1 MWKVSFQ
8 NREIQNSRCWPAGI
22 STKSRSSV
30 STQLVSWFSPPSKFL
45 SSRFVTC
52 FFCGRDFVGGRN
64 LSFIL
69 WHHILLNKGPF
80 KIYIHVPMLNLF
92 VDANIMLHIP
102 LIKSLTIATAEKFDE
117 ARFQVFSS
125 IVRFAG
131 AVEVY
136 AVRAKINFLPFRQ
149 FEVEFTN
156 LRLFLTFN
164 RFLLNFANFNRLSYF

>member
-1 MWKVSFQ
+1 
-8 NREIQNSRCWPAGI
+8 
-22 STKSRSSV
+22 
-30 STQLVSWFSPPSKFL
+30 
-45 SSRFVTC
+45 
-52 FFCGRDFVGGRN
+52 
-64 LSFIL
+64 
-69 WHHILLNKGPF
+69 
-80 KIYIHVPMLNLF
+80 MLNLF

-117 ARFQVFSS
+117 ALFQVFSS